1 MKFQSQII
9 TAGSGSIGGTTYGHN
24 KGGMY
29 MRGRGTPYNP
39 NSTRQQ
45 ATRNAFA
52 RHAACWTEALTQAER
67 DAWNAYAQTHTV
79 KGPFGEDVYI
89 NGISWYIMFNSRLSD
104 AGLPPKKVPP
114 PFAAPYG
121 LTTFD
126 CDISA
131 ITTVDV
137 TFTPDCTG
145 VQAMQLWMTL
155 PGTQGQTPN
164 FRQARLVGY
173 SPLGEVSPWPATMP
187 FGVAIDEQCTF
198 YGRVMNDA
206 GQVSVLAVDS
216 DIADYGA

>member
-29 MRGRGTPYNP
+29 MRGRGIPYNP
-39 NSTRQQ
+39 NSARQQ
-45 ATRNAFA
+45 ATRGHFAFYA
-52 RHAACWTEALTQAER
+52 NNWSTSLTQAQR
-67 DAWNAYAQTHTV
+67 DLWNAYAQTHTV

-89 NGISWYIMFNSRLSD
+89 NGISWFIMFNSRLAD
-104 AGLPPKKVPP
+104 AGFAAKYVPP

-121 LTTFD
+121 LTTFN

-137 TFTPDCTG
+137 TFTPALSG
-145 VQAMQLWMTL
+145 VRAMQLWMTL

-173 SPLGEVSPWPATMP
+173 SALSEASPWAATMP
-187 FGVAIDEQCTF
+187 FGVAADEQCTF
-198 YGRVMNDA
+198 YGRVMDDA
-206 GQVSVLAVDS
+206 GQISVLSVDT
-216 DIADYGA
+216 DIADYV

>member
-29 MRGRGTPYNP
+29 MRGRGTPTNP
-39 NSTRQQ
+39 NSARQQ
-45 ATRNAFA
+45 ATRNVFSLFA
-52 RHAACWTEALTQAER
+52 GAWTSALTQAQR
-67 DAWNAYAQTHTV
+67 DLWNAYAQTHTV

-89 NGISWYIMFNSRLSD
+89 NGISWYIMFNSRLLD
-104 AGLPPKKVPP
+104 AGFGGQAVPP
-114 PFAAPYG
+114 PFAAPTG

-137 TFTPDCTG
+137 TFTDPLTPIK
-145 VQAMQLWMTL
+145 ALQLWMTL
-155 PGTQGQTPN
+155 PGTAGQTPN

-173 SPLGEVSPWPATMP
+173 SALAEASPWAATMP
-187 FGVAIDEQCTF
+187 FGVAPDEQCTF
-198 YGRVMNDA
+198 YCRVMDDA
-206 GQVSVLAVDS
+206 GQVSGLLVDT
-216 DIADYGA
+216 DLADY